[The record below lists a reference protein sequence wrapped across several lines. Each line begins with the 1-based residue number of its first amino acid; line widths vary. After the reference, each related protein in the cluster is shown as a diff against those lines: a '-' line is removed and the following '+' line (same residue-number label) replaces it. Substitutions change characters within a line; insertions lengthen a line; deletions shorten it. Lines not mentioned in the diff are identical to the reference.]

1 MRGRSL
7 QKKHSPTSARQASGS
22 ADRWPMWDAYSNWAD
37 PSSLC
42 PAFVFESAQ
51 QDNIVQSTAVA
62 RLITSATP
70 SRRETNSGGK
80 CIPDARCSYEGPL
93 PTADSTGGCNTLDAA

>member
-1 MRGRSL
+1 
-7 QKKHSPTSARQASGS
+7 
-22 ADRWPMWDAYSNWAD
+22 MWDAYSNWAD

-51 QDNIVQSTAVA
+51 QDNVIQSTAVA
-62 RLITSATP
+62 QLIATAIP
-70 SRRETNSGGK
+70 RRPETNSGGK

-93 PTADSTGGCNTLDAA
+93 PTADSTDRRNRLSISFSGRVVV